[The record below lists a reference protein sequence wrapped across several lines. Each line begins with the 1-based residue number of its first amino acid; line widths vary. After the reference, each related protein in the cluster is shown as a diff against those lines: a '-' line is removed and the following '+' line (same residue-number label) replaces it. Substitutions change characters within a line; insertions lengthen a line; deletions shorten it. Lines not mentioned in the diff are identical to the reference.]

1 MAISPK
7 LRLYLE
13 MDDRVDAFG
22 VGGDDL
28 YLRLD
33 EREYLLRSALKLVEG
48 LKSPCVDGR
57 GLKHTLERRV
67 FDLVYPQSKG
77 IFQEFEKIHFHQAF
91 IPVAFSRRQP
101 LSDADVI
108 LWQSW
113 NRARAEIHKVLA
125 RIGFVSGGVSLYA

>member
-33 EREYLLRSALKLVEG
+33 ERE
-48 LKSPCVDGR
+48 
-57 GLKHTLERRV
+57 
-67 FDLVYPQSKG
+67 
-77 IFQEFEKIHFHQAF
+77 
-91 IPVAFSRRQP
+91 
-101 LSDADVI
+101 
-108 LWQSW
+108 
-113 NRARAEIHKVLA
+113 
-125 RIGFVSGGVSLYA
+125 